1 MFGEVFKMS
10 YEITHTID
18 ARESFCP
25 GPLME
30 LVKTIKQMET
40 GEVVSLLSSDE
51 GSVVDIPAWAD
62 KANHKMLE
70 IKEDDGFRRFIIEK
84 GVKKERR
91 RRRRSE

>member
-1 MFGEVFKMS
+1 MS
-10 YEITHTID
+10 YEIAHTID
-18 ARESFCP
+18 ARESYCP

-51 GSVVDIPAWAD
+51 GSVVDIPAWAE

-70 IKEDDGFRRFIIEK
+70 IKEDDGFRHFIIEK
-84 GVKKERR
+84 GERKERR
-91 RRRRSE
+91 RRRRTE

>member
-1 MFGEVFKMS
+1 MS
-10 YEITHTID
+10 YEIAHTID

-40 GEVVSLLSSDE
+40 GEIVSLLSSDA
-51 GSVVDIPAWAD
+51 GSVVDIPAWAA

-84 GVKKERR
+84 GERKERK
-91 RRRRSE
+91 RRRRSD